1 MFIRRSCDSH
11 PFRVHVWSGS
21 PHSCRVTVDLDEFR
35 FITASAYA
43 GMMAPLT
50 DLASTVC
57 VLSGDTAVGPAG
69 YGPERLSL
77 EGLDGVR
84 RRWRLGDLSRLADF
98 VPKVLARSP
107 DDPRPALVVPPRLTT
122 AWEQACAGWPEELRL
137 LGRPAAEVSRIA

>member
-57 VLSGDTAVGPAG
+57 VLSGDTAVGAAG

-122 AWEQACAGWPEELRL
+122 AWEQACAGWPEVTL
-137 LGRPAAEVSRIA
+137 VTDN